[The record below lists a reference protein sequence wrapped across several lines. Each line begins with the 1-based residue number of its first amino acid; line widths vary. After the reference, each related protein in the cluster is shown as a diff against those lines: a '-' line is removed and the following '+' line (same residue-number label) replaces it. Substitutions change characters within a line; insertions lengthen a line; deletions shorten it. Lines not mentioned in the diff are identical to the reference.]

1 MVDSPKKCLAS
12 LVAYWSP
19 FQTFSKSNATSYLS
33 SQTTTMFPNLNLQN
47 VTLCDDHEELLAWIR
62 LQERVIS
69 WLHGIPDSEPCP
81 ASSFARSSKNSKRH
95 HYSPYPARCEPP
107 RPPSPIFSH
116 NTQPESTLESDFPA
130 SASEAP
136 IWHLE
141 ENMEYRATSL
151 IEFKV
156 ADDLPDPEYNPL
168 VKFIDRNHY

>member
-1 MVDSPKKCLAS
+1 
-12 LVAYWSP
+12 
-19 FQTFSKSNATSYLS
+19 
-33 SQTTTMFPNLNLQN
+33 MFPNLNLEN
-47 VTLCDDHEELLAWIR
+47 VTFCDGHEELLAWIR

-69 WLHGIPDSEPCP
+69 WLHGIPDSQPCP

-107 RPPSPIFSH
+107 RPPSPAFSH

-130 SASEAP
+130 SASETP
-136 IWHLE
+136 IWHVE

-168 VKFIDRNHY
+168 VKFIDRNHH